1 MFVILQFLPGKFT
14 GGSKIILIVAFPSVH
29 ACMSKL
35 IDLTDGDL
43 TPPAMHAIGANGDD
57 TQPDGEMEVRFIYNA
72 VQS

>member
-1 MFVILQFLPGKFT
+1 
-14 GGSKIILIVAFPSVH
+14 
-29 ACMSKL
+29 MSKL